1 MQLVPLRRGGV
12 RTLPHL
18 YATLAT
24 KGFDYTVCED
34 PRVWYFD
41 GPTGLWVALFIFSKI
56 PELIDTFFL
65 AGLVGTFLTFPH

>member
-1 MQLVPLRRGGV
+1 
-12 RTLPHL
+12 
-18 YATLAT
+18 
-24 KGFDYTVCED
+24 
-34 PRVWYFD
+34 VWYFD